1 MPDMTHCIIFDKKR
15 PKNKKPAGF
24 WIKIDHYG
32 FFQSTMTLSIILCP
46 FLNIVKKLEFLLPK
60 NAKFCKNVKN
70 IFADKKSNFLK
81 IFMKGHRMIDSIIL
95 DQQNPQWAILS
106 LKPAGFKINFWTFL
120 DENVIMC
127 IV

>member
-1 MPDMTHCIIFDKKR
+1 
-15 PKNKKPAGF
+15 
-24 WIKIDHYG
+24 
-32 FFQSTMTLSIILCP
+32 MTLSIILCP

-120 DENVIMC
+120 DENVIVWQYLWNWKTH
-127 IV
+127 IVFSFHATLFFP

>member
-1 MPDMTHCIIFDKKR
+1 M
-15 PKNKKPAGF
+15 
-24 WIKIDHYG
+24 KIDHYG
-32 FFQSTMTLSIILCP
+32 VFQSTMTLSIILCP
-46 FLNIVKKLEFLLPK
+46 FLKIVKKLEFLLPK

-120 DENVIMC
+120 DENVIVC
-127 IV
+127 IMFIY